1 MTRRYLILLCFV
13 LVTFS
18 SLNAQRVGELRFAV
32 PYQALPAQ
40 GVPEAYTTYSSRV
53 IDLYRTI
60 SRAGMTKLGLKN
72 TLRLRN
78 FRELAADGHLL
89 VTYKVD
95 RFRTFDVKTRS
106 KVNETKKKDG
116 TVVKTTVYWIQG
128 TYRFPIIM
136 EVLDPD
142 GGLIFE
148 SVLSARDA
156 QIRFPVGSRT
166 YTNSALLR
174 KDWNERRE
182 RTYRDLQK
190 KVLTKNFKELNTQ
203 LRRQIDIREEKAYHY
218 FEYPK
223 GKKADNA
230 DLWLEHATDAR
241 EILDAIDSNQPL
253 LKAEMTAALTP
264 HLTFWKDQMAAY
276 APDSKKTQRYHH
288 AAAFNLAT
296 ANLVLENPGVAMD
309 FSKRLMDNV
318 KWNKDRSKNVNRAAA
333 SLSETLPY
341 YPNQSRH
348 FPMRD
353 VSRATGLSGATYG
366 MPEPLPVSYDTIA
379 GYVTIG
385 DQRKAGTVIMQ
396 ENRSLNLMG
405 TPNFRF
411 IDGNRRPVDVSIEKV
426 NGFGFGD
433 FDFIVEK
440 WADQGVIGRRN
451 FMRVIVDGPRMQ
463 YLEYYPSHRDASG
476 DAVELLKPKDGKL
489 ISLAISNARWLNWKK
504 AFAKVFEGC
513 PGLAQRVEAGEFR
526 RNVPDI
532 ADAVQEYNEG
542 NCEEIPDSDDGGRR

>member
-1 MTRRYLILLCFV
+1 MIRISLVFVCLSFFASSIL
-13 LVTFS
+13 S
-18 SLNAQRVGELRFAV
+18 AQRVGELRFAV

-40 GVPEAYTTYSSRV
+40 ELPEAYTTYSSRV
-53 IDLYRTI
+53 IDRYRMV

-89 VTYKVD
+89 VTYRVD
-95 RFRTFDVKTRS
+95 QFRTFDVKTRS
-106 KVNETKKKDG
+106 KVKETKKKDG
-116 TVVKTTVYWIQG
+116 TVEKTTVYWIQG
-128 TYRFPIIM
+128 TYRFPILM

-142 GGLIFE
+142 GGLIYE
-148 SVLSARDA
+148 AVLGSRDA
-156 QIRFPVGSRT
+156 RIRFPVGSRT
-166 YTNSALLR
+166 YTSSAQLNN
-174 KDWNERRE
+174 DWRERRT

-190 KVLTKNFKELNTQ
+190 KALTKHFEELNTQ
-203 LRRQIDIREEKAYHY
+203 LRRQIDIREEKSYHY

-230 DLWLEHATDAR
+230 DLWLAHATDAKD
-241 EILDAIDSNQPL
+241 ILDAIDSNQPM
-253 LKAEMTAALTP
+253 LKAEMTAALIP
-264 HLTFWKDQMAAY
+264 HLDFWKEQMAAY
-276 APDSKKTQRYHH
+276 PPDSKKTQRYHH

-318 KWNKDRSKNVNRAAA
+318 KWNKDRSKNVNKAAA
-333 SLSETLPY
+333 ALSGELPN
-341 YPNQSRH
+341 YPDQSRH
-348 FPMRD
+348 FTMRD
-353 VSRATGLSGATYG
+353 VSRARGLSGATYG
-366 MPEPLPVSYDTIA
+366 MPEPIPVTYDTIP

-385 DQRKAGTVIMQ
+385 DQRRAGTVIIQ

-411 IDGNRRPVDVSIEKV
+411 VDGNRRPVDVNIDKV

-433 FDFIVEK
+433 FDFVVEK
-440 WADQGVIGRRN
+440 WADNGLIGRRN
-451 FMRVIVDGPRMQ
+451 FMRVMVDGPRMQ

-476 DAVELLKPKDGKL
+476 DAVELLKTKDGKL
-489 ISLAISNARWLNWKK
+489 ISLAVANARWLNWKK
-504 AFAKVFEGC
+504 AFAKVFEDC
-513 PGLAQRVEAGEFR
+513 PGLSQRVAAGEFR

-532 ADAVQEYNEG
+532 ADAVQAYNEG
-542 NCEEIPDSDDGGRR
+542 NCEVSVEEGNK

>member
-1 MTRRYLILLCFV
+1 MRHFLFTLFCLS
-13 LVTFS
+13 LVAIS
-18 SLNAQRVGELRFAV
+18 GLQAQRVGELRFAV

-40 GVPEAYTTYSSRV
+40 ELPAEYTTYSSRV
-53 IDLYRTI
+53 IDRYRMV
-60 SRAGMTKLGLKN
+60 SRASLTKLGLKN

-89 VTYKVD
+89 VTYRVD
-95 RFRTFDVKTRS
+95 QFRTFDVKTHS
-106 KVNETKKKDG
+106 KVKETKKKDG

-128 TYRFPIIM
+128 TYRFPILM

-142 GGLIFE
+142 GGLIYE
-148 SVLSARDA
+148 AVLGSRDA
-156 QIRFPVGSRT
+156 RIRFPVGSRT
-166 YTNSALLR
+166 YTSTAQLN
-174 KDWNERRE
+174 KDWRERRT

-190 KVLTKNFKELNTQ
+190 KVLTQSFKDLNTK
-203 LRRQIDIREEKAYHY
+203 LRQQIDIREEKDYHY

-230 DLWLEHATDAR
+230 IGWLEHATDAKD
-241 EILDAIDSNQPL
+241 ILDAIDSNQPL
-253 LKAEMTAALTP
+253 LKAEMTAALAP
-264 HLTFWKDQMAAY
+264 HLAFWKEQMAAY
-276 APDSKKTQRYHH
+276 PPDSKKTQRYHH

-318 KWNKDRSKNVNRAAA
+318 KWNKDRSKNINRAAA
-333 SLSETLPY
+333 SLSEVLPA
-341 YPNQSRH
+341 YPSQSRH
-348 FPMRD
+348 FTMRD
-353 VSRATGLSGATYG
+353 VSRERGLSGATYG
-366 MPEPLPVSYDTIA
+366 MPEPIPVTYDTIA

-385 DQRKAGTVIMQ
+385 DQRRAGTVIIQ

-411 IDGNRRPVDVSIEKV
+411 VDGNRRPIDVSVDKV

-433 FDFIVEK
+433 FDFVVEK
-440 WADQGVIGRRN
+440 WADNGLIGRRN

-476 DAVELLKPKDGKL
+476 DAVELLKPKNGKL
-489 ISLAISNARWLNWKK
+489 ISLAVANARWLNWKK

-513 PGLAQRVEAGEFR
+513 PGLAQRVETGEFR

-542 NCEEIPDSDDGGRR
+542 NCELVEEGENK